1 MLHLHDS
8 IFALKVNVKNTPLVV
23 FFFFISFF
31 HLISFIYFCHKSQ
44 SVIKTLH
51 LHRVSKYVM
60 PDQCVLHLHDS
71 IFCKGHL
78 LELQG
83 QEKKNTLYNVM
94 VFIIPPA
101 FLL

>member
-1 MLHLHDS
+1 
-8 IFALKVNVKNTPLVV
+8 
-23 FFFFISFF
+23 
-31 HLISFIYFCHKSQ
+31 
-44 SVIKTLH
+44 
-51 LHRVSKYVM
+51 M